1 MRGMARYDPMI
12 RWTLVILIVV
22 LCAACVRADFTF
34 VQISDTHVG
43 TKQAA
48 FNARYQEVI
57 RQVNALKP
65 AFVIHTGDALTL
77 WSDEDAAL
85 FKEINKSLQSPMY
98 VAPGNHDILDAK
110 KAGAGKVA
118 EEINAWKQAIGPDR
132 MSFEHDGCV
141 FIGLNY
147 TLWNTGYPAERL
159 QLNWLKAQL
168 AKSKGKRIFVFEHAP
183 LFTKLPT
190 DPNGNYYA
198 VDNPAR
204 AKILDLLRAYKVEA
218 VLTGHYHRTME
229 ADFYAISFLTTPAT
243 SFSTGPD
250 KGLTGYSVFTVSDGG
265 FTHRFVDLRTKG
277 TPPDFPNPQPL
288 FSR

>member
-1 MRGMARYDPMI
+1 MRTRLFYVLA
-12 RWTLVILIVV
+12 ILLF
-22 LCAACVRADFTF
+22 LCTACVCADFTF

-77 WSDEDAAL
+77 WSDEDASL
-85 FKEINKSLQSPMY
+85 FKAISMSLAAPMY
-98 VAPGNHDILDAK
+98 VSPGNHDILDAK
-110 KAGAGKVA
+110 KAGASKVA
-118 EEINAWKQAIGPDR
+118 EEISAWKQAVGPHR
-132 MSFEHDGCV
+132 MSFEREGCV
-141 FIGLNY
+141 FIGLDSN
-147 TLWNTGYPAERL
+147 LWNTGYPAERL
-159 QLNWLKAQL
+159 LLNWLKAQL

-190 DPNGNYYA
+190 DPNGEYYA
-198 VDNPAR
+198 VETPAR
-204 AKILDLLRAYKVEA
+204 AKILDLLREYKVEA

-229 ADFYAISFLTTPAT
+229 AAFYGISFLTTPGT

-265 FTHRFVDLRTKG
+265 FTHRLVDLRTKG
-277 TPPDFPNPQPL
+277 SPPDFPNPEPL